1 MYIYSIYVI
10 LLLQIDDNFK
20 SVRDTQVVGDNYIII
35 NESNTKNDSLE
46 FKDNTIYCKKC
57 NNPLGYK
64 EKEDLIF
71 YKSEIHNSEENNVSI
86 SNIIARELFQMIEN
100 ENIYYYIIKESENDK
115 SNEGEE
121 RVLTLFILN
130 KNIKIGMND
139 ERLKISLK
147 IKYNCYINP
156 SSEILE
162 KWNNKLPTHSL
173 QIPKK
178 HFNSILTDL
187 MYFSEYLPKEKMKI
201 GYLLL

>member
-1 MYIYSIYVI
+1 M
-10 LLLQIDDNFK
+10 
-20 SVRDTQVVGDNYIII
+20 
-35 NESNTKNDSLE
+35 
-46 FKDNTIYCKKC
+46 
-57 NNPLGYK
+57 
-64 EKEDLIF
+64 IF

-139 ERLKISLK
+139 ERLKTSLK